1 MIVRLSGRITAAGLT
16 AVTLSVCLTGVGCG
30 RDATPARQERSYG
43 GSGAG
48 KVKDAVAV
56 VDGRGIALSEVQELV
71 RRSGLSA
78 REALSRL
85 EAERLLIKEAERH
98 GFAEDPEVHLVA
110 KRAAVQALLLAEAG
124 RIGVEEDEL
133 REAYEAAQDRF
144 HKPERRE
151 SVHVLARM
159 SADASPELSRAGE
172 KLAREAIRAFTET
185 DDVGAVL
192 RRFRQRRS
200 EPFRV
205 VAERLP
211 FLRRTGAVVKEF
223 EEALFELPEP
233 GVVPHPVRTSYGWHA
248 IYVVSIRPEEQGSF
262 EQAVEQLRPEILL
275 EKRTKG
281 MEKLFGRLEKNADIQ
296 TNENAIEWLLKA
308 ELPVLRER

>member
-1 MIVRLSGRITAAGLT
+1 VIVRLSGRIATAGLT
-16 AVTLSVCLTGVGCG
+16 AATLSVCLPGTGCG
-30 RDATPARQERSYG
+30 RDATPARQERASG
-43 GSGAG
+43 GSAAG
-48 KVKDAVAV
+48 KSKDAVAV

-78 REALSRL
+78 RDALSRL

-98 GFAEDPEVHLVA
+98 GFAEDAEVHLVA
-110 KRAAVQALLLAEAG
+110 KRAAVQALLLAEAD
-124 RIGVEEDEL
+124 RIGVEEEEL

-151 SVHVLARM
+151 SVHVLASM

-185 DDVGAVL
+185 DDVDAVL
-192 RRFRQRRS
+192 RRFGQRRS
-200 EPFRV
+200 EPFPV
-205 VAERLP
+205 VVERLP
-211 FLRRTGAVVKEF
+211 LLGRTGAVVKEF
-223 EEALFELPEP
+223 EEALFEPSEP
-233 GVVPHPVRTSYGWHA
+233 GVVPRPVRTSYGWHA
-248 IYVVSIRPEEQGSF
+248 IYVVSVRPEEHWSF

-281 MEKLFGRLEKNADIQ
+281 MEELFGRLEKNADIQ
-296 TNENAIEWLLKA
+296 TNKNAIEWLLKA